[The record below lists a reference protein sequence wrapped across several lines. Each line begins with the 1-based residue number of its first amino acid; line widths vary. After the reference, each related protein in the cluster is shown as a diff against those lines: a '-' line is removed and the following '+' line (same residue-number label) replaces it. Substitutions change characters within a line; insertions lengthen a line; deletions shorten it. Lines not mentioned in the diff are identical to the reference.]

1 MIVVVEDSSDSGTS
15 DEEKLDPW
23 ARQVYQA
30 FAEGVARH
38 LQHSREERSQH
49 YEPDRSKGKGNA
61 KGNNVIGPKGGLIMK
76 GGSDL
81 EEDNGKGGHKGG
93 KHGKGGSDLE
103 KDNGKGG
110 RKDGYD
116 LIRIGGKHGK
126 GGHKG
131 GYDLI
136 RIGGKH
142 SKGGKQGDL
151 EDTMGAMAELNL
163 EEAANEQAKT
173 APEGEKDE
181 EDTGEEESSKEQA
194 HGDERPWRDE
204 EHEEVE
210 KETDDERPPR
220 DEEHEEAEKE
230 TDDERPPREEEH
242 KEALPRPISIRIP
255 QPPAFRKRMNW
266 RNGPYNR

>member
-81 EEDNGKGGHKGG
+81 EEDNGKGG
-93 KHGKGGSDLE
+93 
-103 KDNGKGG
+103 
-110 RKDGYD
+110 RKD
-116 LIRIGGKHGK
+116 
-126 GGHKG
+126 

-220 DEEHEEAEKE
+220 
-230 TDDERPPREEEH
+230 EEEH